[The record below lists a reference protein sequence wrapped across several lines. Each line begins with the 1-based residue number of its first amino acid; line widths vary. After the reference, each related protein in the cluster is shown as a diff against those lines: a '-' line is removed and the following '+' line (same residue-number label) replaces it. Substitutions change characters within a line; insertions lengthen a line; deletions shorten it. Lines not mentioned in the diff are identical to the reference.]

1 MSLYLT
7 YGLQMIG
14 DDEVNAYSVWIH
26 DPDRGQMPL
35 VGLKMTRE
43 DAEDAIE
50 TWAAM
55 IAADPHRLDGRTW
68 FPVWCG
74 KGQVVV

>member
-1 MSLYLT
+1 
-7 YGLQMIG
+7 
-14 DDEVNAYSVWIH
+14 
-26 DPDRGQMPL
+26 MPL

-55 IAADPHRLDGRTW
+55 LAADPHRLDGRTW